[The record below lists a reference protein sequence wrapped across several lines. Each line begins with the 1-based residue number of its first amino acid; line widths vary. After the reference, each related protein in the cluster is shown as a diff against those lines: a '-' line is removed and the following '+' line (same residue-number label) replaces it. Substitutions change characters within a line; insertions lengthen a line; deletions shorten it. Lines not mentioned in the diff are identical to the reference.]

1 MELVWRVDR
10 TTVSLLNVLFNDWV
24 YDCMVVIVIA
34 IVLIND

>member
-10 TTVSLLNVLFNDWV
+10 ATVSLLNVLFSDRV